1 MQKDRA
7 GGTAAMRNTVRL
19 QMKVG
24 SSQIERAAGD
34 AAWGFS
40 GAAAGSGRADSG
52 CSSYFSVKSWI
63 EVSTGELAVNAALV
77 AETTQ
82 DTAGGTVATAAGGE
96 QQIPSVR
103 LQCSQRF
110 HWGAAW

>member
-1 MQKDRA
+1 MQPEVSVELQLA
-7 GGTAAMRNTVRL
+7 VGELTV
-19 QMKVG
+19 
-24 SSQIERAAGD
+24 D
-34 AAWGFS
+34 AAHI
-40 GAAAGSGRADSG
+40 
-52 CSSYFSVKSWI
+52 FSVESWI

-82 DTAGGTVATAAGGE
+82 DTAGGTVATAAVGE

-103 LQCSQRF
+103 LQCSQGF